1 MARVFGYNSIPN
13 QAPVAALS
21 MLPATEKQL
30 SVNTVKSVL
39 LNRGYNEAI
48 TYSFVDPKIQNAL
61 FPESNGLVL
70 PHPISADMSI
80 MRVSLWPGLLQ
91 ATSYNQ
97 KRQQQRIRL
106 FETGLRFVP
115 DAEAPNSIRQ
125 EPMLAGVVAGRRYD
139 EHWDANDKP
148 VDFFDAKADVEA
160 LLALTGKEKTVT
172 FKTET
177 HSALHPGMSAAI
189 YLDDKCVGWLGAVHP
204 QFSKQLGTNGRVF
217 VFELEL
223 AALTDR
229 KLPQAQPISKYP
241 ANRRDIAI
249 TVKQTVKVGDI
260 IKFVEKIGV
269 NQLVGLNLFDV
280 YTGQGIADGYKSLA
294 LSLILQDPG
303 KTLED
308 AEIQA
313 AVDSVIQGLESEF
326 GAALRE

>member
-1 MARVFGYNSIPN
+1 MARVYGYNSIPN
-13 QAPVAALS
+13 VAPVAALS
-21 MLPATEKQL
+21 MIPANEATL
-30 SVNTVKSVL
+30 SLDAVKAVL

-48 TYSFVDPKIQNAL
+48 TYSFVDPKIQNLL

-70 PHPISADMSI
+70 PHPISSDMSI

-97 KRQQQRIRL
+97 KRQQNRIRL

-115 DAEAPNSIRQ
+115 DADAPNGINQ
-125 EPMLAGVVAGRRYD
+125 EPMLAGVLAGRRLA
-139 EHWDANDKP
+139 EHWDGTDSA

-160 LLALTGKEKTVT
+160 LLGLTGKGKQVS
-172 FKTET
+172 FKAET

-189 YLDDKCVGWLGAVHP
+189 YLDDAHIGWLGAVHP
-204 QFSKQLGTNGRVF
+204 QFSKKLGTNGRVF
-217 VFELEL
+217 VFELLLSAVTQREL
-223 AALTDR
+223 PSA
-229 KLPQAQPISKYP
+229 KPVSKFP

-249 TVKQTVKVGDI
+249 TVAETVAVGDV
-260 IKFVEKIGV
+260 IKFIEKNSA

-294 LSLILQDPG
+294 LSLILQDPD

-313 AVDSVIQGLESEF
+313 VVDSVVKGLESEF